1 MPGDLFQFKNKE
13 HYAFVGTANRWKP
26 PSTSQSVQAWAK
38 SCPFQC
44 FPLYSCALALD
55 HGVVC
60 LRNCWPTKAI
70 NVYDETVSVM
80 IESPHLD
87 ISNKNSKKTKLL
99 YVGLCLC
106 VSFMH
111 KSYVYTSLIIY
122 KIIYDFYVSH
132 FLSPILSLQR
142 LFFVELPAAAS
153 PLTWSQYLP
162 VRLGNLFN
170 LIQTWWQGI
179 DRKCL
184 EPQKKTPWILQNQN
198 DWSHAKS
205 CWFFSKPLD

>member
-1 MPGDLFQFKNKE
+1 MRHTCPGGWWKGRTLNEIMKPMCLWRKETLIWKIKTEHTEMPRDLLQLKNKE

-55 HGVVC
+55 Q
-60 LRNCWPTKAI
+60 I
-70 NVYDETVSVM
+70 
-80 IESPHLD
+80 
-87 ISNKNSKKTKLL
+87 
-99 YVGLCLC
+99 VGLQKLSMCMMKRYQSWSSRLIWIYQTKTPKKQNCYMLDYVC
-106 VSFMH
+106 VCPSCIKAMSIH
-111 KSYVYTSLIIY
+111 LWSSIKSSMI
-122 KIIYDFYVSH
+122 YVSH

-162 VRLGNLFN
+162 VRLGIFFN
-170 LIQTWWQGI
+170 LIQTWWQG
-179 DRKCL
+179 K
-184 EPQKKTPWILQNQN
+184 W
-198 DWSHAKS
+198 
-205 CWFFSKPLD
+205 

>member
-1 MPGDLFQFKNKE
+1 MRHTCPGGGWKGRKLNEIMKPMCLWRKNTLIWKIKTEHTEMPGDLFQFKNKE

-122 KIIYDFYVSH
+122 KIIYD
-132 FLSPILSLQR
+132 L
-142 LFFVELPAAAS
+142 
-153 PLTWSQYLP
+153 
-162 VRLGNLFN
+162 
-170 LIQTWWQGI
+170 
-179 DRKCL
+179 C
-184 EPQKKTPWILQNQN
+184 
-198 DWSHAKS
+198 
-205 CWFFSKPLD
+205 